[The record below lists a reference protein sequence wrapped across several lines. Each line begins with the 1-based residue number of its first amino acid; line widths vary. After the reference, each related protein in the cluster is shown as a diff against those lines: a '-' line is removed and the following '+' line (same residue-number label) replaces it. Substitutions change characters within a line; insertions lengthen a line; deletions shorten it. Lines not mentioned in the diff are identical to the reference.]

1 MRHCLRFA
9 VCAVSFPSLFI
20 PNSSQA
26 AEDMSA
32 VIVTA
37 TRLPVLLEHSTGD
50 VAVVSRREIE
60 GRNAQ
65 RLTDIID
72 LLPGIFNAPGKGLL
86 QPTSGFSLRGIPDD
100 RRTLLLLDGVA
111 VNDGYTNGN
120 YWGGIPV
127 SAVRQAEVLYGPM
140 SSMFGGNAMGGIV
153 NFVTRMPTAPEF
165 GFRAGYGDPFQSGKG
180 PEAVRKAT
188 VQMGTRLENG
198 LSVRVIAN
206 TAVTN
211 GYRGD
216 WATATSNPA
225 GTTGAVP
232 ITTEMGTNGFLLG
245 LKGQN
250 SWRER
255 GASIKLEQYVS
266 GGARWHLG
274 WQLQEYDF
282 RFGTPETFLRTAG
295 GAETYGPGTTP
306 LSFAGNDGS
315 YARQLFNT
323 GFETDFGGGRAHL
336 LASFS
341 RTSKNFTVTP
351 TAGATSGTG
360 RITDSPAQTFSLDSY
375 WTTNLKDH
383 GFTAGVS
390 YRRDNADS
398 QTYNLPNWAEPGSKT
413 SLYSQ
418 AIGQTVLMAAYLQD
432 ELRLTPETTIQA
444 GLRHDH
450 WRNSKGYSLDPNGA
464 STYAPRTA
472 SAWSPKIGLA
482 YRPVEAVTLRTSAGS
497 AFRAPS
503 IYDLYRSAKFT
514 SYSITANPNLN
525 PETVKTWDAGAE
537 WRAWQG
543 GELRATYFNNDIRD
557 LIYVQGSGAAR
568 TRMNAGRAESHGIT
582 LALTHLIDANHR
594 LFANYTRT
602 LSEIRENSVSPASVG
617 KRLTNMPDKQAN
629 AGFEARRG
637 SFTLNGTMRYA
648 SKQFSTDDNSDV
660 ATHAYKAYDAY
671 VIADAKLSYRFDRQV
686 SVSLAID
693 NLFDRDYFSYYPA
706 PRRSWFAELNFQY

>member
-1 MRHCLRFA
+1 MYRCLRFA
-9 VCAVSFPSLFI
+9 AYAATLPALCISGSSL
-20 PNSSQA
+20 A
-26 AEDMSA
+26 AEDLSA

-37 TRLPVLLEHSTGD
+37 TRTPVRLEHSTGE

-65 RLTDIID
+65 RLTDVVD

-100 RRTLLLLDGVA
+100 RRTLLLLDGTPM
-111 VNDGYTNGN
+111 NDGYTNGN

-127 SAVRQAEVLYGPM
+127 SALAQAEVLYGPM
-140 SSMFGGNAMGGIV
+140 SSMYGGNAMGGVV

-180 PEAVRKAT
+180 PEAVEKAT

-198 LSVRVIAN
+198 LAVRVIAN
-206 TAVTN
+206 TAATN

-232 ITTEMGTNGFLLG
+232 ITTENGSAGFQLG

-255 GASIKLEQYVS
+255 GASIKLEQYLS
-266 GGARWHLG
+266 GGTRWHLG

-282 RFGTPETFLRTAG
+282 RFGAPETFLKTAAG
-295 GAETYGPGTTP
+295 SATYGAGATP
-306 LSFAGNDGS
+306 LSFAGNDGG
-315 YARQLFNT
+315 YARQILNT
-323 GFETDFGGGRAHL
+323 GIDTDVGIGRL
-336 LASFS
+336 NVLASFS
-341 RTSKNFTVTP
+341 RTGTNFTVTP

-360 RITDSPAQTFSLDSY
+360 RITDSPAQTFNLDSY
-375 WTTNLKDH
+375 WTANLRGH
-383 GFTAGVS
+383 GFTAGVA
-390 YRRDNADS
+390 YRRDKADS

-418 AIGQTVLMAAYLQD
+418 ATGQTVLMAAYLQD
-432 ELRLTPETTIQA
+432 ELWLTPETTIQA
-444 GLRHDH
+444 GLRLDH
-450 WRNSKGYSLDPNGA
+450 WQNSNGYSLDPNGA
-464 STYAPRTA
+464 FTYAPRTA

-482 YRPVEAVTLRTSAGS
+482 YRPVEAVTLRTSYGS

-525 PETVKTWDAGAE
+525 PETVKTWDAGGE

-543 GELRATYFNNDIRD
+543 GELRATYFNNDIRN

-568 TRMNAGRAESHGIT
+568 TRMNAGRAESHGVT
-582 LALTHLIDANHR
+582 LALTHRVDASHR

-602 LSEIRENSVSPASVG
+602 LSEIRENSVSPTSVG
-617 KRLTNMPDKQAN
+617 KRMTNMPDKQAS

-637 SFTLNGTMRYA
+637 SFTLNGAMRYA

-660 ATHAYKAYDAY
+660 ATHAYKSYDGY
-671 VIADAKLSYRFDRQV
+671 LVADAKLAYRFDRRI
-686 SVSLAID
+686 SISLAID
-693 NLFDRDYFSYYPA
+693 NFFDRDYFSYYPA
-706 PRRSWFAELNFQY
+706 PRRSWFAEVNFQY